1 MTRIVVSKDKSMTSS
16 RIDLKKFEKETKIV
30 FETVVKPQI
39 EFAKTHS
46 QTQTQTQTQTQKS
59 VNSPI

>member
-1 MTRIVVSKDKSMTSS
+1 MTKIVVSKDKSMTSS
-16 RIDLKKFEKETKIV
+16 RIDLKKFEKRDTIV

-39 EFAKTHS
+39 EFAKTQS
-46 QTQTQTQTQTQKS
+46 KNQSQKS

>member
-1 MTRIVVSKDKSMTSS
+1 MTRIVVSKDKSITSS

-46 QTQTQTQTQTQKS
+46 QTQTQTQKS

>member
-1 MTRIVVSKDKSMTSS
+1 MTKIVVSKDKSMTSS
-16 RIDLKKFEKETKIV
+16 RIDLKKFEKRATIV

-39 EFAKTHS
+39 EFAKTQSKTQS
-46 QTQTQTQTQTQKS
+46 QES